1 VLSLARASLSR
12 AEEGNAD
19 VAVLTERLSDVED
32 AVSKMTDTVGDFI
45 RNTDSISS
53 LTARVKE
60 IADQTNLL
68 ALNAAIE
75 AARAGEHGRGFAV
88 VADEVRKLAEKSTR
102 SASDIDDVTR
112 NLNHGSENV
121 HAAITQGSETLKL
134 IRESMLRVSEALRS
148 NMDSA
153 SRVADGMHDIATAS
167 DEQRQ
172 ASNLASSNVEVI
184 AGLAQQTSG
193 SIDEM
198 ARSTEALERLAAE
211 LRDEIHRFRV

>member
-1 VLSLARASLSR
+1 
-12 AEEGNAD
+12 
-19 VAVLTERLSDVED
+19 
-32 AVSKMTDTVGDFI
+32 
-45 RNTDSISS
+45 
-53 LTARVKE
+53 
-60 IADQTNLL
+60 
-68 ALNAAIE
+68 
-75 AARAGEHGRGFAV
+75 V